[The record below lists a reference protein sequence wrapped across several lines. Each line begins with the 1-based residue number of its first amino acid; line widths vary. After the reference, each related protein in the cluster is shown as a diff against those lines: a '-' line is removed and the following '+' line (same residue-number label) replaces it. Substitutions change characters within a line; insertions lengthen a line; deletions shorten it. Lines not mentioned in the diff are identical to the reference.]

1 MKNVKFSKLTMI
13 KHIFKNSLN
22 SLLLVSF
29 LFISFENSGKSN
41 CNFPN
46 RNFDIVKNSS
56 LQGKFVL
63 THLLGKKLKV
73 DAHFILTSDTQWT
86 LDLRNGDKIKYN
98 VISYNQSNQLCGIKC
113 VDSNGDKCE
122 ICISKQLGNETI
134 ITFKYNKGTLTY
146 KGYYV

>member
-1 MKNVKFSKLTMI
+1 MRLIIWQK
-13 KHIFKNSLN
+13 
-22 SLLLVSF
+22 
-29 LFISFENSGKSN
+29 KS
-41 CNFPN
+41 
-46 RNFDIVKNSS
+46 
-56 LQGKFVL
+56 
-63 THLLGKKLKV
+63 KV